1 MVKPGHR
8 RDCGH
13 RAISSRLARAS
24 LWAGGAQDEKWKQQ
38 QSLEH
43 LQPSLSTPWC
53 QAQRA
58 HRKVPGA
65 AGGAQDT
72 HTGLG
77 MKPTLPAEECSSP
90 LSPLHLLDE
99 FHTNKDLKAFFSLMT
114 TPYIRELFMNSNTEP
129 HSKELHLCSCPRPLQ
144 KMETGSPPLERE
156 EEEVIPLLIADNL
169 FWVYFCNLE

>member
-1 MVKPGHR
+1 MDTEPFPPGWH
-8 RDCGH
+8 GH
-13 RAISSRLARAS
+13 PSGLEEPRMRNESSSKAWS
-24 LWAGGAQDEKWKQQ
+24 TC
-38 QSLEH
+38 SPH
-43 LQPSLSTPWC
+43 STPWC

-77 MKPTLPAEECSSP
+77 MKPNLPAEECSSP

-99 FHTNKDLKAFFSLMT
+99 FHTNKDLKAFFSLMI

-129 HSKELHLCSCPRPLQ
+129 HSKELHLCSCPKPLQ
-144 KMETGSPPLERE
+144 KMETASPPLERE

-169 FWVYFCNLE
+169 F